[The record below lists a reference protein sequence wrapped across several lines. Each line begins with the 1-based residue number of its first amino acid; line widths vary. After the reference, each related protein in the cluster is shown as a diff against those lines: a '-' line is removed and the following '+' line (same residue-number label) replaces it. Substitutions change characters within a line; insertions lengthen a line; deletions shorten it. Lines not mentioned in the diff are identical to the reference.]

1 MCCTACSL
9 IVGGF
14 IGVVAVLVLRAIV
27 TARLKRKLNE
37 IEGWMA

>member
-1 MCCTACSL
+1 MCCMACSL
-9 IVGGF
+9 ILGGF
-14 IGVVAVLVLRAIV
+14 IGGVAGLALHWIV